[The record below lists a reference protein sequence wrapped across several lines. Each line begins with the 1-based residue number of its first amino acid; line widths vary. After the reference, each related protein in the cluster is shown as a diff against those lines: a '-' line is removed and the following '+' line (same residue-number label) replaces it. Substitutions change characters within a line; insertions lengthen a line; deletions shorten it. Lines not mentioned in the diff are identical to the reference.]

1 MSPPSDVKVVLLGT
15 EYCGKSSLVERYLH
29 DRFRGENCYQNTVG
43 AAYGSKL
50 FEINVNGS
58 PRALIMGIWD
68 TAGSERYQSMSRLY
82 YRSARA
88 AILCFDITCRESW
101 AKVQFWKK
109 EVQRHERLCRIY
121 LCATKMDKLLA
132 EDQADGTEGHAP
144 AIEGAVVSR
153 FAQESEAALFHTSSK
168 TGQQIAW
175 DFVQDPVNFTSDYDS
190 LVDLNRRESRRDK
203 YKCCFFF

>member
-144 AIEGAVVSR
+144 AIEGAVAMAPAEILE
-153 FAQESEAALFHTSSK
+153 F
-168 TGQQIAW
+168 
-175 DFVQDPVNFTSDYDS
+175 PVVGRSD
-190 LVDLNRRESRRDK
+190 VD
-203 YKCCFFF
+203 